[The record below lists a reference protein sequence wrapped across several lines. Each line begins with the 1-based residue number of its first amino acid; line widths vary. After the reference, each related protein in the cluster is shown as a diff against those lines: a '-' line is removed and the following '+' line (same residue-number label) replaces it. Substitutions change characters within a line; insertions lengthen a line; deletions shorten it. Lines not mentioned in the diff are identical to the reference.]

1 MPDQGRDIGQ
11 DWDQLAINTIRTL
24 TVDAVQAAQSGHPGA
39 PLALAPTAYLLYS
52 RIMKHNP
59 ADPAWPDRDR
69 FVLSAGHASMLLYA
83 SLHLS
88 GYDLSLDQIKQF
100 RQLGSETP
108 GHPEHGDTPGVE
120 TTTGPLGQ
128 GFANCVGMA
137 MAEKF
142 LRKKFGADVCD
153 HHIFGICSDG
163 DLMEGVA
170 SEAASLAGHL
180 RLGKLVYVY
189 DDNKIT
195 IDGPT
200 DLAFSTEDAGRR
212 FEAYGWQVIEVD
224 DGNDLD
230 AIDKAIRAG
239 MAEIDR
245 PTLIRMRTVIGFGSP
260 RAGTRNAHSD
270 PMPEEMVRAT
280 KEALGWDPDALFL
293 IPDGVYEHWRGPV
306 RERGAAEQAEWQ
318 ARFDGWAAANAE
330 LASDWADAWAGRPKK
345 GFAEALPVFETGV
358 SLATRKSASQVMQ
371 AFAPFVPTM
380 VGGAGDLVH
389 STFTE
394 FEGDAWFTPEH
405 SGRNVAWGV
414 REHGMGA
421 AVNGLA
427 LHGGIVKPFGSTF
440 FVFTD
445 FMRPAIRLSA
455 LMGLD
460 LVWIFTHDSVAVGED
475 CPTHQPVEH
484 LAAMRA
490 IPNLMVIRPAD
501 ANEASEAWGL
511 MLETHGPF
519 CFVLSRQNIA
529 TFDRSVL
536 APASG
541 LRRGAYV
548 LAEADSPDVVLVA
561 TGAEVDA
568 RRQRPPGREGRPGP
582 RRLDAMLGALRGGG
596 CRLPRR
602 RSPERRDEDLGRGG
616 GDVRLVAVGRR
627 VDWHRHVRR
636 LGQGRQGA
644 RPLRDQPRGR
654 RRPCAGARRGPRPVV
669 VRVSVGFTPAEQV
682 AAPVGIVID
691 VLRATSTICQALDA
705 GWGRVVCVGEIED
718 ARALAGPRSRSPA
731 SGTTSASTASTSHRR
746 ASSRT
751 PSRRRPRPH
760 DDALHACAARGL

>member
-1 MPDQGRDIGQ
+1 VPEQTDL
-11 DWDQLAINTIRTL
+11 DQLAINTIRTL
-24 TVDAVQAAQSGHPGA
+24 TIDAVQAAQSGHPGA

-52 RIMKHNP
+52 KIMRHNP

-69 FVLSAGHASMLLYA
+69 FVLSAGHASMLLYS

-88 GYDLSLDQIKQF
+88 GYDVPLDQIKQF

-128 GFANCVGMA
+128 GFANGVGMG

-142 LRKKFGADVCD
+142 LRERFGADVCD
-153 HHIFGICSDG
+153 HFIFAICSDG

-200 DLAFSTEDAGRR
+200 DMAFSTEDPGRR
-212 FEAYGWQVIEVD
+212 FEAYGWQVIEVH

-230 AIDKAIRAG
+230 AIEKAIRAG
-239 MAEIDR
+239 MAETDR

-270 PMPEEMVRAT
+270 PMPEEQVRAT
-280 KEALGWDPDALFL
+280 KEALGWDPDAQFL
-293 IPDGVYEHWRGPV
+293 IPDGIYEHWRDPV
-306 RERGAAEQAEWQ
+306 RERGAAEQEEWQ
-318 ARFDGWAAANAE
+318 ARFDTWAGASPE
-330 LASDWADAWAGRPKK
+330 LAAEWKDAWAGRPKK
-345 GFAEALPVFETGV
+345 GFAEALPVFETGD
-358 SLATRKSASQVMQ
+358 SLATRKSGSKVMQ
-371 AFAPFVPTM
+371 AFGPFVPTM
-380 VGGAGDLVH
+380 VGGAADLVH

-394 FEGDAWFTPEH
+394 FEGDPWYSPEH

-455 LMGLD
+455 LMKLD
-460 LVWIFTHDSVAVGED
+460 AVWIFSHDSVAVGED
-475 CPTHQPVEH
+475 GPTHQPVEH

-490 IPNLMVIRPAD
+490 IPNLKVIRPAD

-511 MLETHGPF
+511 ILETHGPF
-519 CFVLSRQNIA
+519 CLVTSRQNIA

-548 LAEADSPDVVLVA
+548 LADADSPDVVLVA
-561 TGAEVDA
+561 TGAEVGTA
-568 RRQRPPGREGRPGP
+568 
-582 RRLDAMLGALRGGG
+582 LGARDLLAEKGVQARVVSMPSWELFETEDADY
-596 CRLPRR
+596 RDEVLPAGVPKISVEAATTFGWSRWVDASIGIDSFGASGKGDKVLAHFGI
-602 RSPERRDEDLGRGG
+602 SPEGVADKVQE
-616 GDVRLVAVGRR
+616 LVAT
-627 VDWHRHVRR
+627 
-636 LGQGRQGA
+636 LA
-644 RPLRDQPRGR
+644 R
-654 RRPCAGARRGPRPVV
+654 
-669 VRVSVGFTPAEQV
+669 S
-682 AAPVGIVID
+682 
-691 VLRATSTICQALDA
+691 
-705 GWGRVVCVGEIED
+705 
-718 ARALAGPRSRSPA
+718 
-731 SGTTSASTASTSHRR
+731 
-746 ASSRT
+746 
-751 PSRRRPRPH
+751 
-760 DDALHACAARGL
+760 

>member
-1 MPDQGRDIGQ
+1 MPGAPSVPDRDL
-11 DWDQLAINTIRTL
+11 DQLAINTSRTL
-24 TVDAVQAAQSGHPGA
+24 TLDAVQAARSGHPGA

-128 GFANCVGMA
+128 GFGNGVGMA

-142 LRKKFGADVCD
+142 LREHFGTDVCD
-153 HHIFGICSDG
+153 HHIFAICSDG

-200 DLAFSTEDAGRR
+200 DMAFSTEDVGRR
-212 FEAYGWQVIEVD
+212 FEAYGWQVIQVD

-230 AIDKAIRAG
+230 AIERAIRAG
-239 MAEIDR
+239 MTEVDR
-245 PTLIRMRTVIGFGSP
+245 PTLVRLRTVIGFGSP

-270 PMPEEMVRAT
+270 PMPDEQVQAT
-280 KEALGWDPDALFL
+280 KEALGWDPDAQFL
-293 IPDGVYEHWRGPV
+293 IPDGVYEHWREPV
-306 RERGAAEQAEWQ
+306 RERGAAEQSEWETRVE
-318 ARFDGWAAANAE
+318 AWAAANPE
-330 LASDWADAWAGRPKK
+330 LAGEWEDARAGRPRT
-345 GFAEALPVFETGV
+345 GFAGALPVFEAGA

-371 AFAPFVPTM
+371 AFGPFVPTM
-380 VGGAGDLVH
+380 VGGAADLVH

-394 FEGDAWFTPEH
+394 FEGDEYFTPEH
-405 SGRNVAWGV
+405 SARNIAWGV
-414 REHGMGA
+414 REHGMGT

-427 LHGGIVKPFGSTF
+427 LHGGIVKPFCSTF

-445 FMRPAIRLSA
+445 YMRPPIRLSA

-460 LVWIFTHDSVAVGED
+460 VVWIFSHDSVAVGED
-475 CPTHQPVEH
+475 GPTHQPVEH

-490 IPNLMVIRPAD
+490 IPKLPVIRPAD
-501 ANEASEAWGL
+501 ANEVSEAWAL

-519 CFVLSRQNIA
+519 CFVTSRQNIS

-548 LAEADSPDVVLVA
+548 LADADSPDVVLVA
-561 TGAEVDA
+561 TGAEVGTA
-568 RRQRPPGREGRPGP
+568 
-582 RRLDAMLGALRGGG
+582 LGARDLLAERGVQARVVSMPSWELFEEQDADYRDEVLGGG
-596 CRLPRR
+596 APRISVEAATTFGWSR
-602 RSPERRDEDLGRGG
+602 WVDASIGIDTFGASGKGDKVLAHFGISPEGVADRVQE
-616 GDVRLVAVGRR
+616 LVA
-627 VDWHRHVRR
+627 D
-636 LGQGRQGA
+636 LA
-644 RPLRDQPRGR
+644 R
-654 RRPCAGARRGPRPVV
+654 
-669 VRVSVGFTPAEQV
+669 S
-682 AAPVGIVID
+682 
-691 VLRATSTICQALDA
+691 
-705 GWGRVVCVGEIED
+705 
-718 ARALAGPRSRSPA
+718 
-731 SGTTSASTASTSHRR
+731 
-746 ASSRT
+746 
-751 PSRRRPRPH
+751 
-760 DDALHACAARGL
+760 